1 MGEIRFSWKNIKW
14 ILIMLPFY
22 GRRLSRKTNRFSL
35 IDLKNYK
42 FFFNEVNLCST
53 KKNLNKL
60 CRNFNLEIGFGK
72 GENLIFQSRT
82 KKNDIF
88 FAIDPFISGG
98 LNLKKEIEISKIS
111 NIYFSN
117 VTFSQFFERIGD
129 FNFKK
134 IFILFP
140 DPWPKKKHK
149 KRRLINEEFVKN
161 LDKITLKN
169 SEIYIATD
177 DEDYSNQIS
186 KSFLKQNLFN
196 LLLKTTDNQSFE
208 DYNIYPT
215 KYFRKA
221 KRENRR
227 INFFIYKK

>member
-22 GRRLSRKTNRFSL
+22 GRRLSRKTKRSNL
-35 IDLKNYK
+35 INLENYK
-42 FFFNEVNLCST
+42 FFFNKINFRN
-53 KKNLNKL
+53 KKKKLNKL
-60 CRNFNLEIGFGK
+60 YRNFNLEIGFGK
-72 GENLIFQSRT
+72 GENLIFQSQT
-82 KKNDIF
+82 KKKDIF
-88 FAIDPFISGG
+88 FAIDPFIAGG
-98 LNLKKEIEISKIS
+98 LKLKKEIEIFEIS

-117 VTFSQFFERIGD
+117 IPFSQFFEIIGD

-161 LDKITLKN
+161 LDQITFKN

-177 DEDYSNQIS
+177 DDDYSKQIS
-186 KSFLKQNLFN
+186 KSFLKQNFFQLLF
-196 LLLKTTDNQSFE
+196 KSTDGQSLE

-221 KRENRR
+221 KKENRR

>member
-1 MGEIRFSWKNIKW
+1 MGKTRFSWKIIKW
-14 ILIMLPFY
+14 TLIMLSFY
-22 GRRLSRKTNRFSL
+22 GRRQSRKTKRSNL

-42 FFFNEVNLCST
+42 FFFNDVNLLN
-53 KKNLNKL
+53 KKRKLNKL
-60 CRNFNLEIGFGK
+60 YQNFNLEIGFGK
-72 GENLIFQSRT
+72 GENLIFQSQI
-82 KKNDIF
+82 KKNDFF

-98 LNLKKEIEISKIS
+98 LKLKKEIEIYKIS
-111 NIYFSN
+111 NNYFSN
-117 VTFSQFFERIGD
+117 VTFSQFFEIKGD

-140 DPWPKKKHK
+140 DPWPKKKHQ

-161 LDKITLKN
+161 LDQITFKN

-177 DEDYSNQIS
+177 DDDYSNQIS
-186 KSFLKQNLFN
+186 KSFLKQNFFK
-196 LLLKTTDNQSFE
+196 LLLKSTDNQSLE

-215 KYFRKA
+215 KYLRKA
-221 KRENRR
+221 KKENRR

>member
-1 MGEIRFSWKNIKW
+1 
-14 ILIMLPFY
+14 MLPFY
-22 GRRLSRKTNRFSL
+22 GRRLSRNTKRFNL
-35 IDLKNYK
+35 IDLENYK
-42 FFFNEVNLCST
+42 FFFNELTLGYTN
-53 KKNLNKL
+53 KKLYKI
-60 CRNFNLEIGFGK
+60 CRNINLEIGFGQ
-72 GENLIFQSRT
+72 GENLIFQSQTR
-82 KKNDIF
+82 KKDIF
-88 FAIDPFISGG
+88 FAIDPFLSGG
-98 LNLKKEIEISKIS
+98 LKLKKEIEISKIS

-117 VTFSQFFERIGD
+117 VTFSQFFEIID
-129 FNFKK
+129 DLNFKK

-161 LDKITLKN
+161 LDQITFKD

-186 KSFLKQNLFN
+186 KSFCKQNFFKLF
-196 LLLKTTDNQSFE
+196 LRTTDNQCFE

>member
-1 MGEIRFSWKNIKW
+1 
-14 ILIMLPFY
+14 MLPFY

-42 FFFNEVNLCST
+42 FFFNEVNLRST

-117 VTFSQFFERIGD
+117 VTFSQFFEIAGD
-129 FNFKK
+129 LNFKK

-161 LDKITLKN
+161 LDKITIKH
-169 SEIYIATD
+169 SEILIVTD

-186 KSFLKQNLFN
+186 ISFSKQKFFKLI
-196 LLLKTTDNQSFE
+196 LKTSDTPTFE
-208 DYNIYPT
+208 DYKIYPT

-221 KRENRR
+221 KMENRR
-227 INFFIYKK
+227 INFFLYQK